1 MTAIQDRPT
10 RKARKAQSRG
20 RHPASKV
27 SPDGRGPRPPVGRR
41 TPVFLFLFMIVVA
54 LVLLGV
60 VMVLSAAA
68 VVSINETSSAW
79 GLFRRQLMW
88 TGVGVAAL
96 LTTMRID
103 YHRWRILAV
112 PAAFGSVVLLIMV
125 LVPGFGVT
133 VNDAT
138 RWIRVGPFSFQPSE
152 LAKLAMVLFVAD
164 LLARPSR
171 DIRDTKTTL
180 RPVMVVTAL
189 LIVLL
194 MAQPHLGNTL
204 ILCSIVMMMLFMAGA
219 PVLSLAGTGLFGAS
233 GAAIFII
240 GTSWRR
246 DRFLIFLDPW
256 SDISGTGYQ
265 TLQSLHAITVGGF
278 SGVGLGASRAK
289 WGFLPYAHTDFI
301 FAIIAEEFG
310 LLGAATVV
318 LLYVAIGV
326 AGMMAALRA
335 PDRFGMLLAV
345 GITTWIVS
353 QAVLNLGSVMAL
365 LPVTG
370 VTLPFLSFGGTSLVV
385 TLASVGVLLN
395 VARQGR

>member
-1 MTAIQDRPT
+1 MTAIQDRLT

-20 RHPASKV
+20 RHPAAKV

-60 VMVLSAAA
+60 VMVLSASA

-88 TGVGVAAL
+88 TGMGVAAL

-180 RPVMVVTAL
+180 RPVMIVTAL